1 MANENRWASGSP
13 DALTSLGAPRSCPKA
28 EDCRTLLENHCA
40 KMWSGLSV
48 YTSVWCCINHEVKG
62 PGALWVNQLHY
73 CLSSLQRTRCR
84 SRWTQ
89 KLVFPRVKRR
99 KLWGW
104 RDTWGWHGRVFSHYF
119 LLLHWS
125 GIHLKPFKVPGS
137 CACNESID
145 SLVVPRKLW
154 RPQHVKR
161 EDKEFSLLLMEPEGW
176 RGKSS
181 QIPRRCSWSSYY
193 SLGAKGLFILG
204 LP

>member
-1 MANENRWASGSP
+1 M
-13 DALTSLGAPRSCPKA
+13 A
-28 EDCRTLLENHCA
+28 EDCRTLLEKHCA
-40 KMWSGLSV
+40 KMWSGLGAH
-48 YTSVWCCINHEVKG
+48 TSVLCCVNHEVKD
-62 PGALWVNQLHY
+62 PGALGVNQLNY
-73 CLSSLQRTRCR
+73 CLSFLQRTRCPA
-84 SRWTQ
+84 RWTQ
-89 KLVFPRVKRR
+89 EPVFPRVKRR

-104 RDTWGWHGRVFSHYF
+104 RDTWGWRGRVFSRYF
-119 LLLHWS
+119 LLLRRS

-137 CACNESID
+137 CARNESTD

-154 RPQHVKR
+154 RAQNVKR
-161 EDKEFSLLLMEPEGW
+161 EDKEFSLLLMEPEGG